1 MRIVV
6 FETEKWE
13 HQACLRLAPQHEVH
27 CLREALDEGNASAY
41 GTAEVISTFVNSRL
55 SAAVLSRL
63 PRLRLIATRST
74 GYDHIDL
81 GYCSKH
87 GISVCNVPDYG
98 DATVAEHTFALMLAA
113 VRNIVTA
120 SHRTRRGDFSQS
132 GLRGM
137 ELRGKTLG
145 VIGTGR
151 IGRRVIEIAKGFSM
165 NVIATDV
172 RPDLE
177 AARALGFSYG
187 SLGDVLTAAD
197 VLTIHVPATTE
208 TARLISDP
216 EFSAM
221 KPGAVLV
228 NTSRGS
234 VVDTAALVRALSAGR
249 LRAVGLDV
257 LPQETAIREEA
268 EIFRIESAPPVDLK
282 ELVASHVL
290 LHSDKVVVTPHTA
303 YDTEEAVHRIIE
315 STVANIE
322 TFAADAPTNV
332 VNAPGR
338 EETQAPSGGGGQ
350 PS

>member
-1 MRIVV
+1 MSAARAAARSPLPS
-6 FETEKWE
+6 
-13 HQACLRLAPQHEVH
+13 QALHE
-27 CLREALDEGNASAY
+27 ANASAY
-41 GTAEVISTFVNSRL
+41 EAAEVISTFVNSRL
-55 SAAVLSRL
+55 SAAVLTRL
-63 PRLRLIATRST
+63 PGLRLVATRST

-81 GYCSKH
+81 DYCNEH
-87 GISVCNVPDYG
+87 GVVVCNVPDYG

-120 SHRTRRGDFSQS
+120 SQRTRRGDFSQT

-145 VIGTGR
+145 VVGTGR
-151 IGRRVIEIAKGFSM
+151 IGRHVIKIAKGLGM
-165 NVIATDV
+165 AVIASDV

-187 SLGDVLTAAD
+187 SLIDVLTAAD
-197 VLTIHVPATTE
+197 VLTIHVPATME

-234 VVDTAALVRALSAGR
+234 VVDTAALVRALSAGK

-257 LPQETAIREEA
+257 LPQETVIREEA
-268 EIFRIESAPPVDLK
+268 EIFRREPAPAVDLK

-303 YDTEEAVHRIIE
+303 YDTDEAVHRIIE
-315 STVANIE
+315 STIANIE
-322 TFAADAPTNV
+322 AFATGTPTNV
-332 VNAPGR
+332 VNVFEQG
-338 EETQAPSGGGGQ
+338 ETRAKPQADSGSWQAP
-350 PS
+350 